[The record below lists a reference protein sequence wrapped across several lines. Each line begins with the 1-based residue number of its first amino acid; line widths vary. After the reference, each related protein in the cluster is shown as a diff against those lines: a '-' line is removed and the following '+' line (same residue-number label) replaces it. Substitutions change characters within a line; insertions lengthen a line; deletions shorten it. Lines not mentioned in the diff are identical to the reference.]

1 MSLGEHDVNAISG
14 NKSKNILKTVNIDMI
29 CQYGLLDLYR
39 EYNGG
44 RGPENKM
51 KTLVTVVT
59 IFISASLLVT
69 GCGCSEVKAAP
80 QELATAT
87 QKIVNEVKEQ
97 DNSVFEEIQKNIDMV
112 NELKSDIENSK
123 ESDKQKLLN
132 NVVNDLEKV
141 TESYEDLS
149 GKREEIR
156 KTLLKKI
163 EAIEDL
169 QGRVQKETARL
180 NELRN
185 DYSTTLKTFNDP
197 DPEIVRTRKAA
208 LTQTI
213 QYVDMQLQLWSEFYN
228 TEKQIRSE
236 TAVVQQRIDSFLS
249 VIESSA
255 MLFREGLNL
264 LKLQRDINDA
274 LSLFT
279 QDLPRMEQL
288 SRDMEQSWSHLDTL
302 VNTLTSMSIDI
313 SHN

>member
-1 MSLGEHDVNAISG
+1 MKMI
-14 NKSKNILKTVNIDMI
+14 ITTVS
-29 CQYGLLDLYR
+29 
-39 EYNGG
+39 
-44 RGPENKM
+44 
-51 KTLVTVVT
+51 
-59 IFISASLLVT
+59 IFVIASLFVT
-69 GCGCSEVKAAP
+69 GCGCSEAKAAP

-87 QKIVNEVKEQ
+87 QKIVDEVKKQ
-97 DNSVFEEIQKNIDMV
+97 DTSVFEEIQKNIDMV
-112 NELKSDIENSK
+112 NELKSDIETSR

-149 GKREEIR
+149 GRREEIR

-163 EAIEDL
+163 DAIEDL
-169 QGRVQKETARL
+169 QGKVQKETARL

-185 DYSTTLKTFNDP
+185 DYSNTLKTFNDP

-208 LTQTI
+208 ITQAITYI
-213 QYVDMQLQLWSEFYN
+213 DMQLQLWNEFYS
-228 TEKQIRSE
+228 TEKQIRDE
-236 TAVVQQRIDSFLS
+236 TVIVQQRIDSFLS

-255 MLFREGLNL
+255 ILFREGLNL

-288 SRDMEQSWSHLDTL
+288 SRDMEQSWSHMDTL

-313 SHN
+313 NHN

>member
-1 MSLGEHDVNAISG
+1 
-14 NKSKNILKTVNIDMI
+14 
-29 CQYGLLDLYR
+29 
-39 EYNGG
+39 
-44 RGPENKM
+44 M

-156 KTLLKKI
+156 KTLLRKI

-213 QYVDMQLQLWSEFYN
+213 QYVDMQLQLWSEFYS

-279 QDLPRMEQL
+279 QDLPKMEQL